1 MYIETLVTMTKFS
14 PLAVAT
20 VALLAAQNASAFTG
34 PKPKLSALGALHMVS
49 NFRRKRKFFRKGIFY
64 G

>member
-1 MYIETLVTMTKFS
+1 MTKFS

-20 VALLAAQNASAFTG
+20 VVLLAAQNASAFTG